1 MLGSTTLDVVLGLL
15 FVYFGLSLVCSKAN
29 EYVASKLEW
38 RADGLEKG
46 IRKLL
51 TGTDTPEAGGTAAGP
66 LAGLVELSH
75 PLLDGLKPPTSWR
88 NHRRR
93 ASYVP
98 SDLFAAALLDALA
111 PDRPGT
117 PAAGRPGTPAAGRTE
132 QLARIAAGIAALPD
146 DLPAKQA
153 LLAFEKEAAGD
164 LAALRK
170 SVEGWYDAA
179 MDRVSGWYKRRV
191 QLWLVVYAVVL
202 TVALN
207 VDSISITRALWA
219 NGPVRQAVVAA
230 AERGQGSELDSV
242 ADGVAR
248 VRNLDL
254 PITWVGSGAPASDP
268 RRAPRDLGGW
278 TLKLVG
284 LAFSVVAL
292 SLGAP
297 FWFDVLNKVAR
308 LRATG
313 RPPDASG

>member
-1 MLGSTTLDVVLGLL
+1 
-15 FVYFGLSLVCSKAN
+15 
-29 EYVASKLEW
+29 
-38 RADGLEKG
+38 
-46 IRKLL
+46 
-51 TGTDTPEAGGTAAGP
+51 
-66 LAGLVELSH
+66 
-75 PLLDGLKPPTSWR
+75 
-88 NHRRR
+88 
-93 ASYVP
+93 
-98 SDLFAAALLDALA
+98 
-111 PDRPGT
+111 
-117 PAAGRPGTPAAGRTE
+117 
-132 QLARIAAGIAALPD
+132 
-146 DLPAKQA
+146 
-153 LLAFEKEAAGD
+153 
-164 LAALRK
+164 
-170 SVEGWYDAA
+170 
-179 MDRVSGWYKRRV
+179 
-191 QLWLVVYAVVL
+191 VL

-207 VDSISITRALWA
+207 VDSISITRALWV

-313 RPPDASG
+313 CPPDAAG